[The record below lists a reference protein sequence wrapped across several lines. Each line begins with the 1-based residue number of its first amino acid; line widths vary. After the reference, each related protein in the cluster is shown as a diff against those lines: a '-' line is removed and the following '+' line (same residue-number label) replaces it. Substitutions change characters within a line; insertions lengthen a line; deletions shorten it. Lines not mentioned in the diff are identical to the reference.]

1 MPEIEPETSETLH
14 DIKYTPKHQE
24 HVHSLHN
31 SENTLCSLLM
41 RVICLQMQTMI
52 RIMMKM
58 YAVINIADDMSLAR
72 KKLYFRFYS

>member
-31 SENTLCSLLM
+31 SENTFMLSSHASDLL
-41 RVICLQMQTMI
+41 TN
-52 RIMMKM
+52 
-58 YAVINIADDMSLAR
+58 ANND
-72 KKLYFRFYS
+72 